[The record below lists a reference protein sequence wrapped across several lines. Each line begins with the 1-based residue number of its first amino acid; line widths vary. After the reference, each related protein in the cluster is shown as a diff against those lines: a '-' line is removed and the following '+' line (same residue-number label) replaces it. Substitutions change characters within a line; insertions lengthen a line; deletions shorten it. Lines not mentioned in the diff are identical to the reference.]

1 MAFLGTMLGG
11 APKTKYTPV
20 AAPAQP
26 TTPTSADASIAAA
39 GQDAR
44 ARAAGGLDST
54 IRTSAQGAQASG
66 AVAYKSL
73 LGE

>member
-1 MAFLGTMLGG
+1 MLGSLFG
-11 APKTKYTPV
+11 GGQKTKYTPV
-20 AAPAQP
+20 VAPPQP
-26 TTPTSADASIAAA
+26 TTPTAADSSVAAA

-44 ARAAGGLDST
+44 ARAAGGGLADT

>member
-1 MAFLGTMLGG
+1 MSFLGTMLGG
-11 APKTKYTPV
+11 TPKAKYTPV

-26 TTPTSADASIAAA
+26 TTPTAADSSIAQA